1 MTNELKGGAQA
12 HTQSQPQSQAEMLF
26 NRLQK
31 RQRHL
36 RKWAARIGAE
46 AYRLYDRDIPEI
58 PLALD
63 WYKDAAVGALY
74 RRPYEKDEAEEE
86 RWLLL
91 MKEAAAEALKI
102 EQGRLFFKERKPQRL
117 NNQYQKIAD
126 KSFVRDIREGG
137 HLFRVNLSD
146 YLDTGLFPDR
156 RKMRALIGAE
166 AAGKRVLNL
175 FCYTAS
181 FSVYAASGGTAG
193 VDSVDMSRTYLDWAA
208 VNFGLNHLDARI
220 VEGRDFFAELRRAE
234 YAGPQNRLIHAEA
247 LSFLESAARAGLRWD
262 IIILDPPS
270 FSNSKKMTGTL
281 DIKRDYQ
288 NLISRCLYLLEKNG
302 TLWFSANARHFKLN
316 NDDFPGFTLRELDTE
331 ITDEDFRGRK
341 IPRCYTFRYGD

>member
-1 MTNELKGGAQA
+1 MTNELKNEA
-12 HTQSQPQSQAEMLF
+12 QAEMLF

-31 RQRHL
+31 RQKHL

-63 WYKDAAVGALY
+63 WYKDAASGALY

-86 RWLLL
+86 RWLSL
-91 MKEAAAEALKI
+91 MKKAAAEALKI
-102 EQGRLFFKERKPQRL
+102 GQDRLFFRERKPQRR
-117 NNQYQKIAD
+117 NNQYHKIDD
-126 KSFVRDIREGG
+126 KSFIQDVREGG

-156 RKMRALIGAE
+156 RKMRALIGSE

-181 FSVYAASGGTAG
+181 FSVYAASGGASA

-208 VNFGLNHLDARI
+208 VNFSLNHLDARI
-220 VEGRDFFAELRRAE
+220 VEGRDFFRSPQDR
-234 YAGPQNRLIHAEA
+234 GGSQNRLIRAEA
-247 LSFLESAARAGLRWD
+247 LSFLDHAARAGLRWD

-288 NLISRCLYLLEKNG
+288 NLISRCLELLEKNG

-316 NDDFPGFTLRELDTE
+316 DDGFPGFTVREMDAE

-341 IPRCYTFRYGD
+341 IPRCYTFRR

>member
-1 MTNELKGGAQA
+1 MLLGNTTVTNELKNEA
-12 HTQSQPQSQAEMLF
+12 QAEMLF

-31 RQRHL
+31 RQKHL

-63 WYKDAAVGALY
+63 WYKDAASGALY

-86 RWLLL
+86 RWLSL
-91 MKEAAAEALKI
+91 MKKAAAEALKI
-102 EQGRLFFKERKPQRL
+102 GQDRLFFRERKPQRR
-117 NNQYQKIAD
+117 NNQYHKIDD
-126 KSFVRDIREGG
+126 KSFIQDVREGG

-156 RKMRALIGAE
+156 RKMRALIGSE

-181 FSVYAASGGTAG
+181 FSVYAASGGASA

-208 VNFGLNHLDARI
+208 VNFSLNHLDARI
-220 VEGRDFFAELRRAE
+220 VEGRDFFRSPQDR
-234 YAGPQNRLIHAEA
+234 GGSQNRLIRAEA
-247 LSFLESAARAGLRWD
+247 LSFLDHAARAGLRWD

-288 NLISRCLYLLEKNG
+288 NLISRCLELLEKNG

-316 NDDFPGFTLRELDTE
+316 DDGFPGFTVREMDAE

-341 IPRCYTFRYGD
+341 IPRCYTFRR